1 MVVNCKGILL
11 ERENEV
17 PSRKRMGYL
26 KDYQLQKWI
35 KSKKVPK
42 PVAGLDGVYSLKRLS
57 EIV

>member
-26 KDYQLQKWI
+26 KDHNE
-35 KSKKVPK
+35 S
-42 PVAGLDGVYSLKRLS
+42 
-57 EIV
+57 